1 MSESKTN
8 FKKLRQEWY
17 AKLKAEGFN
26 DIETLAGDLKEF
38 STSGSRNIK
47 KVLTQ
52 SGGWQFKQEY
62 YRLASKFLNEYK
74 FNTKLD
80 SIIWE
85 YHTNGISVRNIAKAL
100 IEINVKTNRTD
111 VWKVVKR
118 LKIKMFD
125 MYLVKVQPRHE

>member
-1 MSESKTN
+1 MPESKDY
-8 FKKLRQEWY
+8 KKLRQEWY

-26 DIETLAGDLKEF
+26 DIETLNGDLKEF

-52 SGGWQFKQEY
+52 SGGWQIKEEY
-62 YRLASKFLNEYK
+62 YRLASKFLHEYK

-80 SIIWE
+80 GIIWE

-100 IEINVKTNRTD
+100 VEIKIRTNRTD
-111 VWKVVKR
+111 VWKAVKR

-125 MYLVKVQPRHE
+125 MYLVKTEPRHE